1 MAEDHVRGVRPE
13 YPFSA
18 FVGNERAKGALVCAL
33 ASPDISSVLIC
44 GPTGTGKSVLA
55 RSVSTIAGGRSIVNL
70 PLGSTEDGVFGG
82 IDVEGTL
89 AEGRKVT
96 AEGLL
101 GRADGNILLAE
112 NINLLPLS
120 LVFQITN
127 AAETGMSVVERDGVS
142 GITECAFLLVAT
154 MDSDEGILP
163 DHVLDRFDVCVFLSS
178 SEDEE
183 VREEIVRRRME
194 FEADP
199 QAFIGR
205 WAEEDSAVAS
215 RISKARGRV
224 RYTRVP
230 DGYLSAISEVCSRL
244 NVSGHRGDIAV
255 MNVACSLAALDD
267 RDMAT
272 LDDLKEAAA
281 ICLEHRRN
289 DPPDQSPPEDQ
300 EQDQDQSDDQP
311 EEQQEQEPQDD
322 RERDQEQEPEE
333 QRQDRQQDE
342 PDDPDVPLP
351 PPDSDPDEEVFDIG
365 DVFRVIDYMPDDD
378 RVKRARSGKQNSTM
392 SEDSGGRCIGY
403 RIPRGRIEDIALVA
417 SIRAAAPYQMSREH
431 GDLAIVLKREDLREK
446 VRERRQG
453 SDILF
458 LVDGSGSI
466 GAQRRMVAVKGA
478 ILSMLKDA
486 YQKRDSIGMAVFRA
500 DRAEEV
506 LPLTRSI
513 LHAYKTLAEIPTG
526 GRTPLIHGLIKGYD
540 ILKDSAKKGSKPVMV
555 ILSDGRCN
563 VPYTPGSR
571 PVEEMLSTASAI
583 ADSGI
588 QFIVIDTEAGR
599 MRFDLALDLCRALRG
614 TYLHLEDLN
623 ADYIAGSVRTA
634 MEMQ

>member
-18 FVGNERAKGALVCAL
+18 FVGNERAKNALVCAL

-55 RSVSTIAGGRSIVNL
+55 RSISAIGGGRNIVNM

-82 IDVEGTL
+82 IDVEDTL
-89 AEGRKVT
+89 TEGRRVVT
-96 AEGLL
+96 EGLL
-101 GRADGNILLAE
+101 GRADGNILLVE

-142 GITECAFLLVAT
+142 GVTECAFLLVAT

-178 SEDEE
+178 SEDED

-194 FEADP
+194 FETDP
-199 QAFIGR
+199 SEFIAG

-215 RISKARGRV
+215 RIAKARGRV
-224 RYTRVP
+224 RFTRVP
-230 DGYLSAISEVCSRL
+230 DGYLSAIAEVCSRL
-244 NVSGHRGDIAV
+244 NVSGHRGDISV
-255 MNVACSLAALDD
+255 MNAACSLAALDD
-267 RDMAT
+267 RDMTT

-289 DPPDQSPPEDQ
+289 DPPDQNPPEDRDP
-300 EQDQDQSDDQP
+300 DQDQSDDQS
-311 EEQQEQEPQDD
+311 EEQQDRDPQDD
-322 RERDQEQEPEE
+322 REQEREPEDA
-333 QRQDRQQDE
+333 RQDRQQEE
-342 PDDPDVPLP
+342 PEEPDVPLP
-351 PPDSDPDEEVFDIG
+351 PPDADPDEEVFDIG
-365 DVFRVIDYMPDDD
+365 DVFRVIDYMPSDD
-378 RVKRARSGKQNSTM
+378 RVKKARSGKQNCTI
-392 SEDSGGRCIGY
+392 SEDTGGRCIGY
-403 RIPRGRIEDIALVA
+403 RIPRGRIEDVALVA
-417 SIRAAAPYQMSREH
+417 SIRAAAPYQMCRDH
-431 GDLAIVLKREDLREK
+431 GDLAIVLRKEDLREK

-466 GAQRRMVAVKGA
+466 GAQKRMVAVKGA

-634 MEMQ
+634 MDMQ